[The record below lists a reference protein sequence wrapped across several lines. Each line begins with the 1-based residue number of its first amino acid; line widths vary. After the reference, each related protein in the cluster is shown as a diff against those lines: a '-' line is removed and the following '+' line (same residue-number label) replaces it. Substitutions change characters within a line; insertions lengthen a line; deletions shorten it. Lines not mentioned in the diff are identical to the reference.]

1 MAIDPKQWCLDLIKE
16 LSVDNTIEYVGGRYS
31 VDGKL
36 LHCKLAINADYV
48 SFLVSFS
55 INAEGYV
62 LSPVIQP
69 ESAYLIPLYFLSKDE
84 RRDRLRA
91 EYQCMSYLYKYVDL
105 KPSVEDFKDNIIE
118 VRRLWLNI
126 DRILQSQ
133 QSRK

>member
-1 MAIDPKQWCLDLIKE
+1 MTIVPKLWCLNLYKKLRD
-16 LSVDNTIEYVGGRYS
+16 DNTIEWVGGRYS

-36 LHCKLAINADYV
+36 FHCKLAINDGYV

-55 INAEGYV
+55 INAKGYV

-69 ESAYLIPLYFLSKDE
+69 ESAYLIPLHLLSKDE

-105 KPSVEDFKDNIIE
+105 KPSVEDFRDNIIE
-118 VRRLWLNI
+118 ARRLWLNI

-133 QSRK
+133 HER